1 MNALPET
8 YSFLNSKL
16 VLNGYTITDFATD
29 ITLGPVNGDGRWI
42 ETEATAEGQPFAE
55 ETFVA
60 LTGLARRG
68 IQELLGRW
76 W

>member
-29 ITLGPVNGDGRWI
+29 T
-42 ETEATAEGQPFAE
+42 
-55 ETFVA
+55 
-60 LTGLARRG
+60 
-68 IQELLGRW
+68 
-76 W
+76 